1 MEHSSLNLP
10 KIGFGTWQL
19 TGKSCETAVGQALD
33 IGYRLIDTAQMYR
46 NEESVG
52 KAIAKSS
59 IAREDLTIAT
69 KVWNSN
75 LSPKNVIKST
85 EKSLKKL
92 GLSYVDI
99 LYIHWPSKIFNT
111 TKTLK
116 AFEELRQ
123 QGKIRQIA
131 VSNFT
136 PALLEEVTRF
146 SASAKDPE
154 GKIHLNQVEHH
165 PLLQQKPLREYMS
178 KHDMQVVAYTPLAR
192 GHLRDV
198 PAIKHLVENHPA
210 HPSPEQVALA
220 WEMHHGALP
229 IPRSSSADHMRSNF
243 DAQFLQLT
251 EVDIAHIDA
260 ISRTKRFLNPP
271 LISPKW

>member
-1 MEHSSLNLP
+1 MKYSNFTLP

-19 TGKSCETAVGQALD
+19 TGDTCEKAVGQALD
-33 IGYRLIDTAQMYR
+33 IGYRLIDTAQIYK
-46 NEESVG
+46 NEEEVG
-52 KAIAKSS
+52 NALAASS
-59 IAREDLTIAT
+59 IPRDELTIAT
-69 KVWNSN
+69 KVWITN

-99 LYIHWPSKIFNT
+99 LYVHWPSKIYNT
-111 TKTLK
+111 TKILQ
-116 AFEELRQ
+116 AFESLRQ

-136 PALLEEVTRF
+136 PKLLEEVTRF
-146 SASAKDPE
+146 SEAAESPE
-154 GKIHLNQVEHH
+154 GIIRLNQVEHH
-165 PLLQQKPLREYMS
+165 PLLQQKILREYMG
-178 KHDMQVVAYTPLAR
+178 KHDMQLVAYTPLAR
-192 GHLRDV
+192 GNLGDV
-198 PAIKHLVENHPA
+198 PTIKTIVENHPTN
-210 HPSPEQVALA
+210 PSPEQIALA

-229 IPRSSSADHMRSNF
+229 IPRSSSADHMQSNF

-251 EVDIAHIDA
+251 EDDIAHIDA

-271 LISPKW
+271 LIAPKW